1 MHMGFARSEACFWFG
16 YIDTH
21 VVETTGIPANRACL
35 HCKHAMHKSNHN
47 APVAMMQAP
56 ACV

>member
-21 VVETTGIPANRACL
+21 VVETTGIPANRALLTLQTCD
-35 HCKHAMHKSNHN
+35 A
-47 APVAMMQAP
+47 
-56 ACV
+56 